1 MAEAARFSRLGAPR
15 ARGPSG
21 HVRSE
26 RNPSAATAVFGRVET
41 SSTGGAPRPRVRGV
55 VAAEEGTAEEG
66 AGLAAL
72 PLGALVDRVLGR
84 AATRRLAAFGA
95 GDGTARS
102 SGSENSAFAA
112 SDPAA
117 GAEGVSCGPP
127 TDLARLSRAS
137 LGDLVALG
145 LAPAG
150 AARLAAAFELGRRVE
165 AARRPP
171 RPALRSP
178 ERVHRLLQPQLRGLV
193 RETFLVLLLDGKH
206 RLERVQ
212 TVSVGTL
219 TSSLVHPR
227 EVFAPALVARAAAL
241 IAVHNHPSGDVE
253 PSADDLEVTR
263 RLIAAG
269 RLVGVPVLDHVIVTD
284 EAYLSLRTRMD
295 FG

>member
-1 MAEAARFSRLGAPR
+1 
-15 ARGPSG
+15 
-21 HVRSE
+21 
-26 RNPSAATAVFGRVET
+26 VET
-41 SSTGGAPRPRVRGV
+41 SSTGGARRPRLPGG
-55 VAAEEGTAEEG
+55 ATAEDG
-66 AGLAAL
+66 GGLAGL

-84 AATRRLAAFGA
+84 VATRRLSLFLGPGGEPS
-95 GDGTARS
+95 GDGGPGGFSPGGTA
-102 SGSENSAFAA
+102 GAP
-112 SDPAA
+112 PAA
-117 GAEGVSCGPP
+117 GEP
-127 TDLARLSRAS
+127 TLAPTPDLARLSRAS

-178 ERVHRLLQPQLRGLV
+178 ERVHRLLQPRLRGLV

-206 RLERVQ
+206 RLEQVQ

-269 RLVGVPVLDHVIVTD
+269 RLVGVPLLDHVIVTD

>member
-1 MAEAARFSRLGAPR
+1 M
-15 ARGPSG
+15 
-21 HVRSE
+21 
-26 RNPSAATAVFGRVET
+26 
-41 SSTGGAPRPRVRGV
+41 
-55 VAAEEGTAEEG
+55 
-66 AGLAAL
+66 
-72 PLGALVDRVLGR
+72 
-84 AATRRLAAFGA
+84 
-95 GDGTARS
+95 
-102 SGSENSAFAA
+102 
-112 SDPAA
+112 
-117 GAEGVSCGPP
+117 
-127 TDLARLSRAS
+127 
-137 LGDLVALG
+137 GDLVALG

-178 ERVHRLLQPQLRGLV
+178 ERVHRLLQPRLRGLV

-206 RLERVQ
+206 RLEQVQ

-269 RLVGVPVLDHVIVTD
+269 RLVGVPLLDHVIVTD